1 MSLSR
6 RRVRRV
12 IRRIEPWSVLRFSIV
27 FYACLLVILIVA
39 GAALWI
45 VASIVGVVHNAEK
58 FIGELFLLDNF
69 RFLPFQILRAT
80 AIAGTILVV
89 LGTAANVLLAV
100 LYNLISDVI
109 GGIEI
114 VSVEEDQTTRTV
126 V

>member
-80 AIAGTILVV
+80 AIAGV
-89 LGTAANVLLAV
+89 LRLRGSGGVPPQGGGWRELAGPD
-100 LYNLISDVI
+100 L
-109 GGIEI
+109 
-114 VSVEEDQTTRTV
+114 R
-126 V
+126 